1 MKTPSLIDN
10 CTIIEFSLSSV
21 SLLNDTID
29 IDLARIHFTL
39 NTSDSYPPAEQ
50 KSMQNIVKLIMGSR

>member
-21 SLLNDTID
+21 SLLNDTND
-29 IDLARIHFTL
+29 IDLVKIYFTL
-39 NTSDSYPPAEQ
+39 NTSDLMNKE
-50 KSMQNIVKLIMGSR
+50 